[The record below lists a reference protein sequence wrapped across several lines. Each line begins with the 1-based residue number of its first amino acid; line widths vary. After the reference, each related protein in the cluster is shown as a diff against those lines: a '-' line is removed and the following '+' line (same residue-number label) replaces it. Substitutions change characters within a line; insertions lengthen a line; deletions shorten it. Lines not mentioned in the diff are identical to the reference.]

1 MKKQSGGTALDR
13 EQLKGKLTYSTLRKN
28 LVLIMDLN
36 WLNPLFP
43 IILKESR
50 NNYSAFQN
58 HKTGD
63 DTHAVESFLT

>member
-1 MKKQSGGTALDR
+1 
-13 EQLKGKLTYSTLRKN
+13 
-28 LVLIMDLN
+28 MDLN

-63 DTHAVESFLT
+63 DTHAVESFLTWKLFIYLFCNIAVKSF

>member
-1 MKKQSGGTALDR
+1 
-13 EQLKGKLTYSTLRKN
+13 
-28 LVLIMDLN
+28 MDLN

-50 NNYSAFQN
+50 NNYFALQN

-63 DTHAVESFLT
+63 FSPDIFIFYLFSIIVKSF

>member
-1 MKKQSGGTALDR
+1 
-13 EQLKGKLTYSTLRKN
+13 
-28 LVLIMDLN
+28 MDLN

-63 DTHAVESFLT
+63 DTHAVESFLTWKFIYFIL